1 MKARTEVFEELM
13 KLVPAER
20 ENEKMAAHRPK
31 AQPDSKASKDGVVD
45 QSRTKVGQSS
55 GAVESWI
62 LETRFHD
69 WPGTKE

>member
-62 LETRFHD
+62 LESRFHD

>member
-55 GAVESWI
+55 GAVESGI

-69 WPGTKE
+69 